1 MFRTVLESLC
11 GFKGT
16 VAPGFVGP
24 FWPSWIGLAKKK
36 NLYYFLLLL
45 RFLAAI
51 LKFMYRLFPKHLAGS
66 WNLRDGFNNV
76 GNGSR
81 RFPISFSEN
90 YRVLARC
97 KFFSMN
103 LRLINIFVDGL
114 ADVFP
119 FVSSSP
125 RKE

>member
-16 VAPGFVGP
+16 VAPDFVGP

-51 LKFMYRLFPKHLAGS
+51 LKCMYRLFPKHLAGS
-66 WNLRDGFNNV
+66 WNLRDGFTNV
-76 GNGSR
+76 GGGSR

-90 YRVLARC
+90 CWQGV
-97 KFFSMN
+97 N
-103 LRLINIFVDGL
+103 
-114 ADVFP
+114 
-119 FVSSSP
+119 SSL
-125 RKE
+125 